1 MARKKKENI
10 RKDVRKS
17 LVNQLKAKGADIG
30 LYTDKID
37 DYMALWDLKELYKDD
52 IQKNGLRDPKT
63 GEDSD
68 SPRLILSTM
77 RQMDNMLK
85 SLKLS
90 PDDISPEDMDG
101 DL

>member
-17 LVNQLKAKGADIG
+17 LVKQLTAKGADIG

-52 IQKNGLRDPKT
+52 IKEHGLRDPKT
-63 GEDSD
+63 GEESD

-90 PDDISPEDMDG
+90 PDDISPEDMDD

>member
-1 MARKKKENI
+1 MAKKKRETI
-10 RKDVRKS
+10 RKEVRKS
-17 LVNQLKAKGADIG
+17 LEKQLVAKGADIG
-30 LYTDKID
+30 LYADKID

-52 IQKNGLRDPKT
+52 IKENGLRDKET
-63 GEDSD
+63 GEESD

>member
-1 MARKKKENI
+1 MARKKKETI

-17 LVNQLKAKGADIG
+17 LEKQLAAKGADIG
-30 LYTDKID
+30 LYSDKID
-37 DYMALWDLKELYKDD
+37 DYMALWDLKELYKED
-52 IQKNGLRDPKT
+52 IKEHGLRDPET
-63 GEDSD
+63 GEESD

-85 SLKLS
+85 TLKLS